1 MSESPNNDLTQSDEL
16 FAFIAREVR
25 GLASERL
32 QHEKRLSEA
41 TPESVKDAIRDTAR
55 LLEAAGIGEQSI
67 PRDHWAAIIC
77 AVGNT
82 DRWDRAGLVAALAW
96 LKYESKNSA
105 PRDGNAGACA
115 ERRAPNV

>member
-1 MSESPNNDLTQSDEL
+1 MSESPNNHLAQSDEL
-16 FAFIAREVR
+16 SAFIAQEVR
-25 GLASERL
+25 GLATERR
-32 QHEKRLSEA
+32 ERERRLSEA
-41 TPESVKDAIRDTAR
+41 PPETAKEAILDTAR

-67 PRDHWAAIIC
+67 PRDHWAALIC

-105 PRDGNAGACA
+105 PRDGTARACA
-115 ERRAPNV
+115 ERRGPSV